1 MGERK
6 GVGGVRW
13 EREWGGRDEV
23 GERMGVGGVRG
34 SEWIV
39 RKMALK

>member
-23 GERMGVGGVRG
+23 GERMGWEG
-34 SEWIV
+34 
-39 RKMALK
+39 